1 MSRPLLVHT
10 IDELRHAVAAAR
22 QRNERIGLVPTMG
35 ALHAG
40 HLSLVQASQAETD
53 LTVVTIFVNPTQFGP
68 NEDLQR
74 YPRTLDADLDA
85 VGTCPGS
92 TLVFA
97 PASEE
102 VYPATFDTWVQV
114 GAVAEPWE
122 GQFRPGHFRGVATV
136 VLKLFHMVGAD
147 AAYFGQK
154 DYQQAQVIRR
164 MVADLNVPITIR
176 VCPTVREADGLAMS
190 SRNRYLTPAARQQAL
205 VLYESLCLADNL
217 VQQGQRNA
225 SLIAAKM
232 RHRLESAEE
241 AGIDYIALVDPETL
255 LPVDEI
261 HGPTLAALAVRI
273 QSTRLIDNR
282 ILQPPGP

>member
-40 HLSLVQASQAETD
+40 HLSLVQASQAEID